1 MISKLLY
8 SKSRIRNHE
17 LKNRGLSLLLQVAAP
32 LTLIIAPRSTLS
44 NDQSPQVTQF
54 PLETAV
60 SPPTPILNP
69 KGIYITT
76 LITIYIDNNTI
87 QGEGP
92 AAYNTILLWRFLK
105 MQNKK

>member
-8 SKSRIRNHE
+8 SKSIIRNHE

-32 LTLIIAPRSTLS
+32 LTLIIAPPSTPS
-44 NDQSPQVTQF
+44 NDQSPQVTQL

-60 SPPTPILNP
+60 SPPTPTLNP

-76 LITIYIDNNTI
+76 LLTIYIDNNTTQEEAQI
-87 QGEGP
+87 
-92 AAYNTILLWRFLK
+92 AYKTI
-105 MQNKK
+105 M

>member
-32 LTLIIAPRSTLS
+32 LTLIIAPPSTLS

-60 SPPTPILNP
+60 SPPTPTLNP

-76 LITIYIDNNTI
+76 LITIYIDNNTT
-87 QGEGP
+87 QEEGRV
-92 AAYNTILLWRFLK
+92 AYNTT
-105 MQNKK
+105 Q